1 MTASAPITTK
11 RKPAMATSPCAK
23 ALMLRVPR
31 MESEIVRRRIFTAI
45 AKALPDKIFNLGFLF

>member
-1 MTASAPITTK
+1 MTTT
-11 RKPAMATSPCAK
+11 RNAAMATSPCAK